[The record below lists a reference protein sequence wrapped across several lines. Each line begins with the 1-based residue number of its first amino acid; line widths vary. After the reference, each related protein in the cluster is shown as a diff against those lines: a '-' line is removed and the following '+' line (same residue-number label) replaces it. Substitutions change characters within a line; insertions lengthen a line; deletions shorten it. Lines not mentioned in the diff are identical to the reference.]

1 MEPIRKLDGIIAH
14 LKNIRKRKIA
24 VAVAEDKHTI
34 GAVGKAVDMGI
45 VHAIM
50 TGHKD
55 KIIEV
60 AEKKGVDPSI
70 FEIVHEPDE
79 DKAIARSV
87 KFVHDGD
94 ADILMKGLCSS
105 AKYIRAILNKETGL
119 LPKKEVLSHVT
130 VIEVPTYPKLL
141 IVSDVAVL
149 LEPDLDQKVKILGYC
164 INVAHRLGIEEP
176 RAAILSAVEK
186 VNPKMKS
193 TVDAAIISKMAERG
207 QIKGAVVDGPLA
219 LDVAVSKECV
229 DIKHLKSGVDGAAD
243 ILIFPNIEAGNI
255 FYKSITQL
263 AKGKIGAIVTGASA
277 PCVLTSRADSDDSK
291 FYSIALAAAVAEVAE

>member
-1 MEPIRKLDGIIAH
+1 MEPIRKLEGIISH
-14 LKNIRKRKIA
+14 LKNIRTRKLA
-24 VAVAEDKHTI
+24 VAVGEDKHTI
-34 GAVGKAVDMGI
+34 GAVARAVKAGI

-55 KIIEV
+55 KIAEV

-70 FEIVHEPDE
+70 FEIIHEPDE
-79 DKAIARSV
+79 DKAIAKSV
-87 KFVHDGD
+87 ELVHNKE

-105 AKYIRAILNKETGL
+105 AKYIRAILDKEKGL
-119 LPKKEVLSHVT
+119 LPPKEVLSHVT

-149 LEPDLDQKVKILGYC
+149 LSPDLKQKIKILGYC
-164 INVAHRLGIEEP
+164 VNVAHRLGIEEP

-186 VNPKMKS
+186 VNPKMQS
-193 TVDAAIISKMAERG
+193 TIDAAIIAKMAERG
-207 QIKGAVVDGPLA
+207 QIKGAIVDGPLA

-263 AKGKIGAIVTGASA
+263 ANGSIGALVTGATA
-277 PCVLTSRADSDDSK
+277 PCILTSRADSDDSK
-291 FYSIALAAAVAEVAE
+291 FYSIALAAAVAE